1 MSINPQK
8 APKSL
13 DQRRATFNKL
23 AARTDRRGKEFFS
36 GLVPQDTWQT
46 QARGT
51 NDQEYQIYLSCANDG
66 KGGDITRGGAPL
78 KSYDEW
84 LAS

>member
-1 MSINPQK
+1 MTILMN
-8 APKSL
+8 
-13 DQRRATFNKL
+13 D
-23 AARTDRRGKEFFS
+23 AAWGIAELSDGTIVEADTGAL
-36 GLVPQDTWQT
+36 LVPSLLPAATWQT
-46 QARGT
+46 PVRGT
-51 NDQEYQIYLSCANDG
+51 NDQEYQIYLACADNG